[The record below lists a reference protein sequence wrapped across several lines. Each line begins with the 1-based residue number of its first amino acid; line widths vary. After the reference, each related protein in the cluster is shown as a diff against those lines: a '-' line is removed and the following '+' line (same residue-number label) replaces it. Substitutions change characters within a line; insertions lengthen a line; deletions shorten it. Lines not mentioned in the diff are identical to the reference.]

1 MWPLAHQAGQCTG
14 QNLRPMSCTKTRGK
28 KSTLHPEPDDPPRRR
43 ANSRR
48 GVGTFEGDRP
58 PIMSL
63 ISRDTGECRYWVLD
77 RTNQATVR
85 TVLHESLPLA
95 ATVWLYTD
103 GSRAYPGSYPRHA
116 SVNHSV
122 YEWARDDD
130 GDGRREV
137 HCNSCE
143 GRGAALRTFLRPF
156 RGVHKDNL
164 FLYVAVFEVGTNAK
178 RITPALVRRFC
189 FPTPQYAGCT

>member
-1 MWPLAHQAGQCTG
+1 
-14 QNLRPMSCTKTRGK
+14 MS
-28 KSTLHPEPDDPPRRR
+28 
-43 ANSRR
+43 
-48 GVGTFEGDRP
+48 
-58 PIMSL
+58 I
-63 ISRDTGECRYWVLD
+63 ISRSTGECRYWVLD
-77 RTNQATVR
+77 GTNKANCGK
-85 TVLHESLPLA
+85 LIDESLPKD

-103 GSRAYPGSYPRHA
+103 GSSAYRSVYPQHA

-122 YEWARDDD
+122 KEWARDDN

-164 FLYVAVFEVGTNAK
+164 FRYVAVFEAGANAK
-178 RITPALVRRFC
+178 RVTPALVRRFC
-189 FPTPQYAGCT
+189 FPHPLYADCT